1 MNRAIW
7 LYWGLIAFAIVGTAG
22 TKFAGVAS
30 GPIPEI
36 VSALIIL
43 TGGWVLVRH
52 CNPGMTILVLALGAT
67 AEIVGIYT
75 GYPFGRYAYSDVWQP
90 IVHLPEG
97 KNFPLLVPFA
107 WFLIAG
113 GCALLTGPIK
123 KGGALYA
130 AILATVI
137 DAAMEPIIV
146 NHLKYW
152 KWLDN
157 GPLPGGASILNPIG
171 WFVTALLVA
180 FLLHAKKEKLASKEA
195 GHILGGYAALK
206 TAILF
211 LT

>member
-1 MNRAIW
+1 MNRLIW
-7 LYWGLIAFAIVGTAG
+7 LYWGLVAFAIVGTAA

-36 VSALIIL
+36 VSALLIL
-43 TGGWVLVRH
+43 VAFCTLARHCPPAITVLV
-52 CNPGMTILVLALGAT
+52 LSLGAT

-75 GYPFGRYAYSDVWQP
+75 GYPFGRYAYTDVWQP
-90 IVHLPEG
+90 IMHLSGG
-97 KNFPLLVPFA
+97 KNFPLLVPFG

-152 KWLDN
+152 KWLEN

-171 WFVTALLVA
+171 WFITALLVA
-180 FLLHAKKEKLASKEA
+180 LLLHAKKEMLAAKEA